1 MVGMPDFDS
10 PPIPELEVSGDLY
23 RLNDGRV
30 YALIWTAGGVATYSL
45 VEEGVEPGERAT
57 FVTTQEWET
66 LTRQPGWSEWEQGS
80 DIRKLLNSVKEH
92 GRSLGPEAMADP
104 GVIKT
109 LLELGNEQFMV
120 SDGQGGT
127 VLSQLALTDALFQ
140 TEYFQQTLK
149 QERAY
154 NSMTEVQRDNEILN
168 KAGTIVGLWR
178 MYLGE
183 SLTLPGSLE
192 ELRSNP
198 AFAGWYQQA
207 ELLAKGM
214 ISQTRLINTWI
225 QPEAL
230 KNDQSPWSR
239 TLEQEDRQQNQE
251 RIDVETK
258 RGEVRDL
265 ADGYGLSLSDEE
277 LMGYGQQLVD
287 NDLSLDE
294 LEEKIDAQS
303 VAFYGYK
310 PPGMR
315 WTTYAD
321 PYRRAKMELH
331 EVALP
336 DHTDEGLQEALQDGI
351 SLREYKKNLR
361 SDSVWPTTTNGRN
374 TIMNAFSVAGR
385 HMGFG

>member
-1 MVGMPDFDS
+1 MVVVDV
-10 PPIPELEVSGDLY
+10 PIPELEVSGDLF
-23 RLNDGRV
+23 RVNDGRI
-30 YALIWTAGGVATYSL
+30 YAIAETGGGVTYYSL
-45 VEEGVEPGERAT
+45 VSPEQRVKSDERAT
-57 FVTTQEWET
+57 FVTNGEWET
-66 LTRQPGWSEWEQGS
+66 LTANAGWHEWEQGG
-80 DIRKLLNSVKEH
+80 DIRELLGSVGEA
-92 GRSLGPEAMADP
+92 GRGLGPEAMGDA
-104 GVIKT
+104 GVVKT
-109 LLELGNEQFMV
+109 LLELASGQFMGE
-120 SDGQGGT
+120 DGQ
-127 VLSQLALTDALFQ
+127 LSQLKLTDALFQ
-140 TEYFQQTLK
+140 TEYFQQTIE

-154 NSMTEVQRDNEILN
+154 NSMTQVQRDNEILN

-303 VAFYGYK
+303 VSFYKYK

-331 EVALP
+331 EVAMP

-351 SLREYKKNLR
+351 SLREYKTNLR

-374 TIMNAFSVAGR
+374 TIMNAFGFAGR
-385 HMGFG
+385 NMGFG

>member
-1 MVGMPDFDS
+1 MVVVDV
-10 PPIPELEVSGDLY
+10 PIPELEVSGDLF
-23 RLNDGRV
+23 RVNDGRI
-30 YALIWTAGGVATYSL
+30 YAIAETGGGVTYYSL
-45 VEEGVEPGERAT
+45 VSPEQRVKSDERAT
-57 FVTTQEWET
+57 FVTNGEWET
-66 LTRQPGWSEWEQGS
+66 LTANAGWHEWEQGG
-80 DIRKLLNSVKEH
+80 DIRELLGSVGEA
-92 GRSLGPEAMADP
+92 GRGLGPEAMGDA
-104 GVIKT
+104 GVVKT
-109 LLELGNEQFMV
+109 LLELASGQFMGE
-120 SDGQGGT
+120 DGQ
-127 VLSQLALTDALFQ
+127 LSQLKLTDALFQ
-140 TEYFQQTLK
+140 TEYFQQTLE

-154 NSMTEVQRDNEILN
+154 NSMTQVQRDNEILN

-303 VAFYGYK
+303 VSFYKYK

-321 PYRRAKMELH
+321 PYRRANN
-331 EVALP
+331 VV
-336 DHTDEGLQEALQDGI
+336 
-351 SLREYKKNLR
+351 SNR
-361 SDSVWPTTTNGRN
+361 
-374 TIMNAFSVAGR
+374 
-385 HMGFG
+385 

>member
-1 MVGMPDFDS
+1 MVFPDFDS

-66 LTRQPGWSEWEQGS
+66 LTRQPGWSEWEQGG
-80 DIRKLLNSVKEH
+80 DIRKLLDSVKEH
-92 GRSLGPEAMADP
+92 GRSLGPEAMGDA
-104 GVIKT
+104 GVLKT
-109 LLELGNEQFMV
+109 LLELGNGQFMV

-140 TEYFQQTLK
+140 TEYFQQTLA

-154 NSMTEVQRDNEILN
+154 NSMTQVQRDNEILN

-192 ELRSNP
+192 ELRSDP

-265 ADGYGLSLSDEE
+265 AEGYGLSLSDEE

-294 LEEKIDAQS
+294 L
-303 VAFYGYK
+303 
-310 PPGMR
+310 
-315 WTTYAD
+315 
-321 PYRRAKMELH
+321 
-331 EVALP
+331 
-336 DHTDEGLQEALQDGI
+336 
-351 SLREYKKNLR
+351 
-361 SDSVWPTTTNGRN
+361 
-374 TIMNAFSVAGR
+374 
-385 HMGFG
+385 

>member
-1 MVGMPDFDS
+1 MVVVDV
-10 PPIPELEVSGDLY
+10 PIPELEVSGDLF
-23 RLNDGRV
+23 RVNDGRI
-30 YALIWTAGGVATYSL
+30 YAIAETGGGVTYYSL
-45 VEEGVEPGERAT
+45 VSPEQRVKSDERAT
-57 FVTTQEWET
+57 FVTNGEWET
-66 LTRQPGWSEWEQGS
+66 LTANAGWHEWEQGG
-80 DIRKLLNSVKEH
+80 DIRELLGSVGEA
-92 GRSLGPEAMADP
+92 GRGLGPEAMGDA
-104 GVIKT
+104 GVVKT
-109 LLELGNEQFMV
+109 LLELASGQFMGE
-120 SDGQGGT
+120 DGQ
-127 VLSQLALTDALFQ
+127 LSQLKLTDALFQ
-140 TEYFQQTLK
+140 TEYFQQTIE

-183 SLTLPGSLE
+183 ALTLPGSLE

-214 ISQTRLINTWI
+214 ISRTRLINTWI

-321 PYRRAKMELH
+321 PYRRAKMDLH
-331 EVALP
+331 EVGMP

-374 TIMNAFSVAGR
+374 TIMNAFGFAGR
-385 HMGFG
+385 NMGFG

>member
-1 MVGMPDFDS
+1 MVVVDV
-10 PPIPELEVSGDLY
+10 PIPELEVSGDLF
-23 RLNDGRV
+23 RVNDGRI
-30 YALIWTAGGVATYSL
+30 YAIAETGGGVTYYSL
-45 VEEGVEPGERAT
+45 VSPEQRVKSDERAT
-57 FVTTQEWET
+57 FVTNGEWET
-66 LTRQPGWSEWEQGS
+66 LTANAGWHEWEQGG
-80 DIRKLLNSVKEH
+80 DIRELLGSVGEA
-92 GRSLGPEAMADP
+92 GRGLGPEAMGDA
-104 GVIKT
+104 GVVKT
-109 LLELGNEQFMV
+109 LLELASGQFMGE
-120 SDGQGGT
+120 DGQ
-127 VLSQLALTDALFQ
+127 LSQLKLTDALFQ
-140 TEYFQQTLK
+140 TEYFQQTIE

-183 SLTLPGSLE
+183 ALTLPGSLE

-214 ISQTRLINTWI
+214 ISRTRLINTWI

-251 RIDVETK
+251 QIDVETK

-351 SLREYKKNLR
+351 SLREYKTNLR

-374 TIMNAFSVAGR
+374 TIMNAFGFAGR
-385 HMGFG
+385 NMGFG

>member
-1 MVGMPDFDS
+1 MVVVDV
-10 PPIPELEVSGDLY
+10 PIPELEVSGDLF
-23 RLNDGRV
+23 RVNDGRI
-30 YALIWTAGGVATYSL
+30 YAIAETGGGVTYYSL
-45 VEEGVEPGERAT
+45 VSPEQRVKSDERAT
-57 FVTTQEWET
+57 FVTNGEWET
-66 LTRQPGWSEWEQGS
+66 LTANAGWHEWEQGG
-80 DIRKLLNSVKEH
+80 DIRELLGSVGEA
-92 GRSLGPEAMADP
+92 GRGLGPEAMGDA
-104 GVIKT
+104 GVVKT
-109 LLELGNEQFMV
+109 LLELASGQFMGE
-120 SDGQGGT
+120 DGQ
-127 VLSQLALTDALFQ
+127 LSQLKLTDALFQ
-140 TEYFQQTLK
+140 TEYFQQTIE

-214 ISQTRLINTWI
+214 ISRTRLINTWI

-251 RIDVETK
+251 QIDVETK

-374 TIMNAFSVAGR
+374 TIMNAFGFAGR
-385 HMGFG
+385 NMGFG

>member
-1 MVGMPDFDS
+1 MVFVDV
-10 PPIPELEVSGDLY
+10 PIPELEVSGDLF
-23 RLNDGRV
+23 RVNDGRI
-30 YALIWTAGGVATYSL
+30 YAIAETGGGVTYYSL
-45 VEEGVEPGERAT
+45 VSREQRVRSDERAT
-57 FVTTQEWET
+57 FVTNGEWET
-66 LTRQPGWSEWEQGS
+66 LAANAGWHEWEQGG
-80 DIRKLLNSVKEH
+80 DIRELLGNVGEV
-92 GRSLGPEAMADP
+92 GRGLGPEAMGDA
-104 GVIKT
+104 GVVKT
-109 LLELGNEQFMV
+109 LLELASGQFMGE
-120 SDGQGGT
+120 DGQ
-127 VLSQLALTDALFQ
+127 LSPLKLTDALFQ
-140 TEYFQQTLK
+140 TEYFQQTIE

-154 NSMTEVQRDNEILN
+154 NSMTQVQRDNEILN

-265 ADGYGLSLSDEE
+265 AEGYGLSLSDEE

-310 PPGMR
+310 PPGMK

-374 TIMNAFSVAGR
+374 TIMNAFSFAGR

>member
-1 MVGMPDFDS
+1 MVVVDV
-10 PPIPELEVSGDLY
+10 PIPELEVSGDLF
-23 RLNDGRV
+23 RVNDGRI
-30 YALIWTAGGVATYSL
+30 YAIAETGGGVTYYSL
-45 VEEGVEPGERAT
+45 VSPEQRVKSDERAT
-57 FVTTQEWET
+57 FVTNGEWET
-66 LTRQPGWSEWEQGS
+66 LTANAGWHEWEQGG
-80 DIRKLLNSVKEH
+80 DIRELLGSVGEA
-92 GRSLGPEAMADP
+92 GRGLGPEAMGDA
-104 GVIKT
+104 GVVKT
-109 LLELGNEQFMV
+109 LLELASGQFMGE
-120 SDGQGGT
+120 DGQ
-127 VLSQLALTDALFQ
+127 LSQLKLTDALFQ
-140 TEYFQQTLK
+140 TEYFQQTIE

-214 ISQTRLINTWI
+214 ISRTRLINTWI

-251 RIDVETK
+251 QIDVETK

-265 ADGYGLSLSDEE
+265 ADGYGLSLSDDE

-321 PYRRAKMELH
+321 PYRRAKMDLH

-374 TIMNAFSVAGR
+374 TIMNAFGFAGR
-385 HMGFG
+385 NMGFG